1 MTDADT
7 AINALL
13 DDVSG
18 TIESE
23 LLALGRG
30 DTPYLLLVLSQSGP
44 HVCGTVTPE
53 GLEATGKLLIAMAA
67 EARKGRPLS
76 APDRTN

>member
-1 MTDADT
+1 MTDADS
-7 AINALL
+7 AISAMLA
-13 DDVSG
+13 DVAG

-23 LLALGRG
+23 LQDLGRG
-30 DTPYLLLVLSQSGP
+30 DAPYLLLVLSQSGP

-67 EARKGRPLS
+67 EAWKGHPLS
-76 APDRTN
+76 APDRKN